1 MILIRLSIIYVKLK
15 FTTKFNNILQ
25 STLNADSYKLL
36 TKKQHKLSHTQPLD
50 SNWLVTVCILNLKN
64 NRYIHIVEGNSS
76 WHGVISLLLFP

>member
-25 STLNADSYKLL
+25 STPNADSYKLL
-36 TKKQHKLSHTQPLD
+36 TKNNRNSHIHNRKIQTD
-50 SNWLVTVCILNLKN
+50 WSVCILNLKN

-76 WHGVISLLLFP
+76 